1 MQLTIEHIEKDMAG
15 DQLVPGRLADYRVYL
30 AALYSLRAA
39 EMQKILAVKPGIWL
53 DIRGEK
59 NSDKATDRE
68 WQATEKGQRE
78 TQLKWEL
85 RRIDKLSAALA
96 SKLRVLEGEARNQ
109 Y

>member
-1 MQLTIEHIEKDMAG
+1 MQLTLGHIEKEMAG
-15 DQLVPGRLADYRVYL
+15 QGLSPGQLADYRVYL

-39 EMQKILAVKPGIWL
+39 EMQDILAVKPGKWL

-68 WQATEKGQRE
+68 WQATDLGQRE

-85 RRIDKLSAALA
+85 RRIDKLSSAAA
-96 SKLRVLEGEARNQ
+96 TKLRIMEVEARNIV
-109 Y
+109 